1 MSVATQERLIYL
13 WETPH
18 TLYGWLSTV
27 DHKKVGKRY
36 LVTAMAFLIIGG
48 LEALIMRLQLA
59 TANRNLLTPEMYNQI
74 FTMHGMTMIFWY
86 AAPILSGFA
95 NYFVPLL
102 IGARDMAYPRLNAF
116 TYWSFLLRAYF
127 CTLVHSWAS
136 PRTAAGLPTCLT
148 RTTNTRLRSVWTSM
162 PCH

>member
-1 MSVATQERLIYL
+1 MTAATAEERLTQL

-48 LEALIMRLQLA
+48 LEALLMRLQLA
-59 TANRNLLTPEMYNQI
+59 SADRGLLPPEMYDQI

-102 IGARDMAYPRLNAF
+102 IGARDPVKSSRSRPCVVLP
-116 TYWSFLLRAYF
+116 
-127 CTLVHSWAS
+127 WAS
-136 PRTAAGLPTCLT
+136 RGSAS
-148 RTTNTRLRSVWTSM
+148 R
-162 PCH
+162 